1 MPEHAR
7 LRPDLIVS
15 PTQVDGQTL
24 YTIKDPVTDNY
35 FRLREPEFW
44 LASQLDGAHSAEEI
58 ATAFQAKFG
67 AGLRAEN
74 VAQFIAT
81 LGKLFFLED
90 GRSEQ
95 EMVRAARDQRRRR
108 SLAARVLFIKLK
120 AFNPGRFLKAL
131 TSLYRPFHRRFWF
144 TVEIALM
151 LVGAGILMA
160 HASEFSVQLNQL
172 IQIGSIV
179 TIICALFLLISLHE
193 FAHAVICTYYGG
205 TVKEMGLLL
214 MYFQP
219 CFYSDVSDA
228 WLFPKKSQRI
238 AVTLAGL
245 HFQFIF
251 LSVSLLLWAVTVPGF
266 FINDFARIC
275 VIVSWIT
282 FLFNFNPLIKLD
294 GYYLLSDWLDIP
306 NLRPKAF
313 AYLGNVL
320 KRRLL
325 GWPIE
330 KIEATRRER
339 KIFPVYSILAL
350 LYSGFLVLYF
360 VFVAAVYLGEQFG
373 GAGILLLVVVLAV
386 ILRDKVV
393 ATARG
398 VARHVFYMK
407 DLLHKPIR
415 LTIYAVVLA
424 AFIFLFFFLPVPD
437 RVSGEIEVQPISEFT
452 ISASG
457 EGLVNLQ
464 LRLGGEHPEKRANV
478 LKLAS
483 TEVGAFNLTPIVR
496 EGQTVA
502 IGDTLAVVTSNQ
514 ITKDIASNLAEL
526 KRLEGNLALLKAPR
540 KKEEIAQAQADLT
553 AAQASYDQLAREFKR
568 TQGLAASNLVSQE
581 KLETDRSAVEVAKA
595 ELNNKKSTLALVKS
609 PPRPEEVA
617 VLEREIDKQ
626 KTQIDYLKAQSEAQ
640 VVVTPISGVVVLGR
654 ARGEL
659 LSILD
664 NSVIELEVPVSDF
677 DIKRI
682 QLHQSAA
689 VKVYPFPETS
699 FSGTVVRVPK
709 FTVDEA
715 RGNRFPVAVLVANS
729 DGQLRQGMAGYAKI
743 SVGETSAADYL
754 FSRFLSMI
762 RVRIW
767 SWW

>member
-35 FRLREPEFW
+35 FRLRKPEFW
-44 LASQLDGAHSAEEI
+44 LASQLDGTRSVEEI
-58 ATAFQAKFG
+58 AAAFSSRFDMKMS
-67 AGLRAEN
+67 AES

-81 LGKLFFLED
+81 LEKLFFLED

-95 EMVRAARDQRRRR
+95 EMVRAARRLRRQG
-108 SLAARVLFIKLK
+108 SLAARVLFLKLK
-120 AFNPGRFLKAL
+120 AFNPGRLLTAL
-131 TSLYRPFHRRFWF
+131 TTVYRPFHRRFWF
-144 TVEIALM
+144 TLEIALM
-151 LVGAGILMA
+151 LIGAGVFLA
-160 HASEFSVQLNQL
+160 HASEFSVQLGRL
-172 IQIGSIV
+172 IQVGSIV
-179 TIICALFLLISLHE
+179 TIIVALFLLISLHE

-205 TVKEMGLLL
+205 SVKEMGLLL

-228 WLFPKKSQRI
+228 WLFPNKAQRV

-245 HFQFIF
+245 YFQFIF
-251 LSVSLLLWAVTVPGF
+251 LSLSVILWAVTVPGF

-275 VIVSWIT
+275 VIVSWVT

-306 NLRPKAF
+306 NLRTKAF

-320 KRRLL
+320 KRRVL
-325 GWPIE
+325 GWPIDKVE
-330 KIEATRRER
+330 VSARER
-339 KIFPVYSILAL
+339 KIFPIYSVLALVYSI
-350 LYSGFLVLYF
+350 FLVLYF
-360 VFVAAVYLGEQFG
+360 VFAAAVYLGEKFG
-373 GAGILLLVVVLAV
+373 GAGILLLLVVLAI
-386 ILRDKVV
+386 ILRDRF
-393 ATARG
+393 AAAARG
-398 VARHVFYMK
+398 VAKHFLYMK
-407 DLLHKPIR
+407 DLLHKPVR
-415 LTIYAVVLA
+415 LTIYVVALLLLV
-424 AFIFLFFFLPVPD
+424 FLFFFLPVPN
-437 RVSGEIEVQPISEFT
+437 RVSGEIVVQPISEFT

-514 ITKDIASNLAEL
+514 ITKDIAANLAEL
-526 KRLEGNLALLKAPR
+526 KRLEGNLALLKAPK
-540 KKEEIAQAQADLT
+540 KKEEIQQAQADMT
-553 AAQASYDQLAREFKR
+553 AAQANYDQLSREFKR
-568 TQGLAASNLVSQE
+568 TQGLAASSLVSQE
-581 KLETDRSAVEVAKA
+581 KLESDRSAVEVAKA

-609 PPRPEEVA
+609 PPRPEEIA
-617 VLEREIDKQ
+617 VLEQEINKQ
-626 KTQIDYLKAQSEAQ
+626 KTQIDYLKAQAEAQ

-654 ARGEL
+654 SRGEL

-677 DIKRI
+677 DIKLV
-682 QLHQSAA
+682 QVHQSAA
-689 VKVYPFPETS
+689 VKVYPFPDTS
-699 FSGTVVRVPK
+699 FTGLVVRVPK
-709 FTVDEA
+709 FTVDQTA
-715 RGNRFPVAVLVANS
+715 GNRFPVAVLVANS
-729 DGQLRQGMAGYAKI
+729 EGLLRQGMAGFAKI

-754 FSRFLSMI
+754 FSRLLSMI